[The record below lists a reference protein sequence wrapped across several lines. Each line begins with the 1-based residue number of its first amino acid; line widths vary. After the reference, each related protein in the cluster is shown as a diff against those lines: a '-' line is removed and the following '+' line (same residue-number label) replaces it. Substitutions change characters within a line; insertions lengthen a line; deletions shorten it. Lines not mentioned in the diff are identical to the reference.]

1 MEVSWYIS
9 WRRSSSAG
17 GNCDD
22 ISIQNSQVI
31 SGEGSLTCLSGCSS
45 TISSL
50 SYKCTAFSASEDWS
64 FGENLVYYTFPSSG
78 SVTIGFTGCCWIS
91 GFGSWRLSTTFSMT
105 PRNDTNV
112 VNSTPR
118 AATSPVIPFQAGC
131 NHTIK
136 IPVSDPDN
144 DIVNCRWATGSD
156 CTGICGGF
164 PGATIDSSTCT
175 ISYQANQGTG
185 YKAAALTIEDFMPS
199 NPSTPLSQ
207 VNLQFLV
214 YVFTSSEPC
223 FASPYFISPP
233 TLQQGVCVAV
243 EAGDTFT
250 TQITA
255 NSNSSSAAITE
266 ISIISP
272 SGTTKGTL
280 TNIANTNNYKVDIS
294 WTPILAQQGQTHV
307 LCYTAVS
314 SSGSTSEQTCIQ
326 IDAGIPAPQPNTTA
340 LSPTNNGIVDPYNT
354 TWSVR
359 FDKEIKLSSI
369 SFFIKFHSALNDQVV
384 HQIDVSSSSEVNIV
398 ESSKLRITP
407 TYTFPEEQ
415 SFYITFEAGIVNG
428 LEGCFPGNE
437 AVTDN
442 GFWSFQTDLLSI
454 SVNTSLCLSSESDHY
469 FGSSV
474 TATCYTTGLP
484 APIVYWYKDGT
495 SLSIASNG
503 ISIVSTNNSMNI
515 TSVLTISDLK
525 ISHEG
530 NYTCIGT
537 NTFYNGTVSTD
548 NASFTIITKDKD
560 QREFTN
566 SIK

>member
-9 WRRSSSAG
+9 WRRSSGPG

-22 ISIQNSQVI
+22 VTIQNSQLI
-31 SGEGSLTCLSGCSS
+31 GGGSLNCLSGCSG

-50 SYKCTAFSASEDWS
+50 TYKCTAFSASEDWS
-64 FGENLVYYTFPSSG
+64 FGENLAYYTFPSSG
-78 SVTIGFTGCCWIS
+78 SVTIGYTGCCWIS
-91 GFGSWRLSTTFSMT
+91 PFSSSWRLSTTFSMT
-105 PRNDTNV
+105 PRSDTNV

-118 AATSPVIPFQAGC
+118 AATSPVVRLQAGC
-131 NHTIK
+131 SHTIQ

-144 DIVNCRWATGSD
+144 DIVNCRWATGSE

-164 PGATIDSSTCT
+164 SGATIDSSTCT
-175 ISYQANQGTG
+175 ITYLANQGTG
-185 YKAAALTIEDFMPS
+185 YKAVALTIEDFMPS

-214 YVFTSSEPC
+214 NVFSSSEPC
-223 FASPYFISPP
+223 FASPYFVSPP
-233 TLQQGVCVAV
+233 TIQQGVCVAV

-255 NSNSSSAAITE
+255 NSNSSSATITE

-326 IDAGIPAPQPNTTA
+326 IDAGIPAPQPNAAT
-340 LSPTNNGIVDPYNT
+340 LSPSNNGIVDPYNT

-359 FDKEIKLSSI
+359 FDKEINLSSI

-398 ESSKLRITP
+398 ESNKLQITP
-407 TYTFPEEQ
+407 TYTFPEQQ
-415 SFYITFEAGIVNG
+415 SFYITFEAGIVNS

-442 GFWSFQTDLLSI
+442 SFWTFQTDLLSE
-454 SVNTSLCLSSESDHY
+454 SVNISLYVSSESDYY

-474 TATCYTTGLP
+474 TATCYVTGLP
-484 APIVYWYKDGT
+484 APTVYWYKDGAI
-495 SLSIASNG
+495 LSIASNG
-503 ISIVSTNNSMNI
+503 ISIVSTNNSMNV
-515 TSVLTISDLK
+515 TSVLTVSNLMISN
-525 ISHEG
+525 EG
-530 NYTCIGT
+530 TYSCIGT
-537 NTFYNGTVSTD
+537 NTFFNGTDSTD
-548 NASFTIITKDKD
+548 NASFTIITID
-560 QREFTN
+560 QSEFTN